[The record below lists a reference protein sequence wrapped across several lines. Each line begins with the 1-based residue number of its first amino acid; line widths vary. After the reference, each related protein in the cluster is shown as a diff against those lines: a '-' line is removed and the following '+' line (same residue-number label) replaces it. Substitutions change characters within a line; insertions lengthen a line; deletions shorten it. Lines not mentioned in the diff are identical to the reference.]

1 MQTVKATGKT
11 VDEAVQKALLEL
23 GISKEEAEIRVIEEA
38 KTGIFGF
45 GKKDAVVEVAA
56 KSETEETEETAE
68 AETPEAAEVAAVA
81 AAAEIIEEAKE
92 AAEEVS
98 EMSEVSEK
106 EETEEAEVSEEAE
119 DEELSDD
126 GAKPAGRRE
135 EREFSQEEQN
145 ETAEEA
151 KKFLEGI
158 FRSIGLT
165 VTMEKMMS
173 RDRILLN
180 LHGEGLGI
188 LIGKH
193 GRTLNSL
200 QYLTN
205 LAAGKLYHHR
215 YFVLLDVENYRI
227 RREQTLTTLALRL
240 AEKAKR
246 TGAPVELEPMDPGE
260 RRMIHLALQEDD
272 AVTTESEGEGSYRH
286 VVILPKE

>member
-11 VDEAVQKALLEL
+11 VEEATQKALLEL
-23 GISKEEAEIRVIEEA
+23 GISKEEANIRVLEEA

-45 GKKDAVVEVAA
+45 GKKDAIVEVSA
-56 KSETEETEETAE
+56 KAETEETAE
-68 AETPEAAEVAAVA
+68 TEAPEAAEVAALA
-81 AAAEIIEEAKE
+81 AASEIIEEAKDT
-92 AAEEVS
+92 AEEVS
-98 EMSEVSEK
+98 ENSEVSEK
-106 EETEEAEVSEEAE
+106 EETEEPKAAEVSEEAE
-119 DEELSDD
+119 EELSDD
-126 GAKPAGRRE
+126 GEKPTGRRE

-260 RRMIHLALQEDD
+260 RRMIHLALQEDP

-286 VVILPKE
+286 VVILPKG

>member
-1 MQTVKATGKT
+1 MQTVKVTGKT
-11 VDEAVQKALLEL
+11 VEEAVKKALLEL
-23 GISKEEAEIRVIEEA
+23 GITEENAEIRVLEEA
-38 KTGIFGF
+38 KAGFFGL
-45 GKKDAVVEVAA
+45 GKKDAVVEVSA
-56 KSETEETEETAE
+56 KAEVPTEAP
-68 AETPEAAEVAAVA
+68 AETPEAAAVAAVA
-81 AAAEIIEEAKE
+81 AVAEIIEETKE
-92 AAEEVS
+92 AETEESKVSDISEKAES
-98 EMSEVSEK
+98 EETEASEVSEK
-106 EETEEAEVSEEAE
+106 EEEVV
-119 DEELSDD
+119 SDD
-126 GAKPAGRRE
+126 GEKPAGHRE

-165 VTMEKMMS
+165 VSMEKMMN

-180 LHGEGLGI
+180 LQGEGLGI

-227 RREQTLTTLALRL
+227 RREQTLTMLALRL

>member
-45 GKKDAVVEVAA
+45 GKKDAVVEVSA
-56 KSETEETEETAE
+56 KSETDET
-68 AETPEAAEVAAVA
+68 ETPEAAEVAAVA

-92 AAEEVS
+92 ASEEVS
-98 EMSEVSEK
+98 EVSEVSEK

-119 DEELSDD
+119 EEELSDD

-173 RDRILLN
+173 RERILLN

>member
-45 GKKDAVVEVAA
+45 GKKDAVVEVAV
-56 KSETEETEETAE
+56 KTETEETEEAE
-68 AETPEAAEVAAVA
+68 APETAEVAAVA
-81 AAAEIIEEAKE
+81 AAAVIIEEAKE

>member
-45 GKKDAVVEVAA
+45 GKKDAVVEVAV
-56 KSETEETEETAE
+56 KTETEETAE
-68 AETPEAAEVAAVA
+68 AEAPEAAEVAAVA

-119 DEELSDD
+119 EEELTDD

>member
-45 GKKDAVVEVAA
+45 GKKDAVVEVSA
-56 KSETEETEETAE
+56 KAETEETAE
-68 AETPEAAEVAAVA
+68 AEAPEAAEVAAVA

-98 EMSEVSEK
+98 EVSEK
-106 EETEEAEVSEEAE
+106 EETEETAEAEVSEEAE
-119 DEELSDD
+119 EEELSDD

-158 FRSIGLT
+158 FRSIGLS

-173 RDRILLN
+173 RERILLN

>member
-1 MQTVKATGKT
+1 MQRVKTTGKT
-11 VDEAVQKALLEL
+11 VEEAVQKALLEL
-23 GISKEEAEIRVIEEA
+23 GITEDAAEIHVVEEA
-38 KTGIFGF
+38 KPGIFGF
-45 GKKDAVVEVAA
+45 GKKDAVVEVSV
-56 KSETEETEETAE
+56 KETETPAEPIETVSAPAE
-68 AETPEAAEVAAVA
+68 SAEPENISVEP
-81 AAAEIIEEAKE
+81 EEAP
-92 AAEEVS
+92 AAPAES
-98 EMSEVSEK
+98 SEVSEVETADVPEEK
-106 EETEEAEVSEEAE
+106 AESANETEAA
-119 DEELSDD
+119 DETP
-126 GAKPAGRRE
+126 AKRRE

-158 FRSIGLT
+158 FRSIGLH

-180 LHGEGLGI
+180 LHGDGLGI

-193 GRTLNSL
+193 GHTLNSL

-246 TGAPVELEPMDPGE
+246 TGAPIELEPMDPGE
-260 RRMIHLALQEDD
+260 RRMIHLALQEDE
-272 AVTTESEGEGSYRH
+272 AVTTESEGEGSFRH
-286 VVILPKE
+286 VVILPKK

>member
-45 GKKDAVVEVAA
+45 GKKDAVVEVSA
-56 KSETEETEETAE
+56 KAETEETEETAE
-68 AETPEAAEVAAVA
+68 TEAPEAAEVAAVA

-98 EMSEVSEK
+98 EVSEK

-119 DEELSDD
+119 EEELSDD

-158 FRSIGLT
+158 FRSIGLS

>member
-23 GISKEEAEIRVIEEA
+23 GISEEEAEIRVIEEA

-45 GKKDAVVEVAA
+45 GKKDAVVEVFA
-56 KSETEETEETAE
+56 KAETEETAE
-68 AETPEAAEVAAVA
+68 AEAPEAAEVAAVA

-98 EMSEVSEK
+98 EVSEK
-106 EETEEAEVSEEAE
+106 EEQEEQEEAEVSEEAE
-119 DEELSDD
+119 EELSDD